1 MTDPFPGLRST
12 GLRQV
17 IRVDEV
23 EHDVLHVT
31 GRPGGTTAARAS
43 PSVRREVAKFVA
55 ASLVAVIV
63 FVVASLPFL
72 RRLGRTEAI
81 RDARATARLAA
92 AGVVEPNLDDALLER
107 APRSLAR
114 LDRVVQERVLSESI
128 VRVKIWSPDG
138 RIVYS
143 DEPRLIGA
151 RFPLADD
158 EREALVT
165 GDAHAELSN
174 LSDPENRFERPEGE
188 LLEVYSRVRTP
199 NGTPVLFEIY
209 QRYDSVIA
217 GGRRIWL
224 SFLPALLA
232 ALLLLWLVQV
242 PLAYRLARRVRQ
254 GHAEREVL
262 SRRALDASNDERR
275 RIAAD
280 LHDGVVQD
288 LAGISYSLAAAAE
301 TTPAAREDP
310 KLRATLREGASV
322 TRASMQRLRSL
333 LLSIHPPNVRAAGL
347 KAALTDL
354 VSPLERRGIR
364 VELDTA
370 QPLDLEPETE
380 ALVFRAAREAIRNVV
395 EHADA
400 EHVTVRV
407 QPANGSLLLTVNDD
421 GVGFDPERRAERRS
435 EGHVG
440 LSLLEEIAAHAEA
453 RIEIR
458 SQPGRGTSFSLEV
471 PV

>member
-1 MTDPFPGLRST
+1 VLGESGTT
-12 GLRQV
+12 GAEL
-17 IRVDEV
+17 DEV
-23 EHDVLHVT
+23 RVT
-31 GRPGGTTAARAS
+31 DRPSRTGAARPL
-43 PSVRREVAKFVA
+43 PSVPREVAKFVA
-55 ASLVAVIV
+55 SSLIAVVV
-63 FVVASLPFL
+63 FVAASVPFL
-72 RRLGRTEAI
+72 RHLGRSEAI

-92 AGVVEPNLDDALLER
+92 AGVVEPNLDDALLELN
-107 APRSLAR
+107 PSSLAR
-114 LDRVVQERVLSESI
+114 LDRVVQERVLNESI
-128 VRVKIWSPDG
+128 VRVKIWSAEG
-138 RIVYS
+138 RIIYS

-151 RFPLADD
+151 EFRLADD
-158 EREALVT
+158 ERDALAT
-165 GDAHAELSN
+165 GAVYAELSD
-174 LSDPENRFERPEGE
+174 LDDPENRFERPEGE

-199 NGTPVLFEIY
+199 NGTPVLFELY
-209 QRYDSVIA
+209 QRFDSVIA
-217 GGRRIWL
+217 SGRRIWQ
-224 SFLPALLA
+224 SFLPPLLA

-262 SRRALDASNDERR
+262 LGRALDASNDERR

-310 KLRATLREGASV
+310 KLRATLRESASV
-322 TRASMQRLRSL
+322 TRTSMQRLRSL
-333 LLSIHPPNVRAAGL
+333 LLSIHPPNLRAAGL
-347 KAALTDL
+347 NAALTDL
-354 VSPLERRGIR
+354 IAPLERRGIR
-364 VELDTA
+364 VDVDAA

-395 EHADA
+395 EHAEA
-400 EHVTVRV
+400 THVTVRV
-407 QPANGSLLLTVNDD
+407 HATDGTVLLTVDDD
-421 GVGFDPERRAERRS
+421 GIGFDPDRREQRRS

-458 SQPGRGTSFSLEV
+458 SRPGRGTSFSLEV
-471 PV
+471 PA

>member
-1 MTDPFPGLRST
+1 MTDPFPGRRST
-12 GLRQV
+12 CLRQV
-17 IRVDEV
+17 IRVHEGD
-23 EHDVLHVT
+23 HDVLHVT
-31 GRPGGTTAARAS
+31 GRPGRTTAAHAS

-107 APRSLAR
+107 APQSLAR

-158 EREALVT
+158 ERETLVT
-165 GDAHAELSN
+165 GDAHAELSD
-174 LSDPENRFERPEGE
+174 LSNPENRFERPEGE

-242 PLAYRLARRVRQ
+242 PLAYPSHAASARGTRSARFCRGARSMRPTTSV
-254 GHAEREVL
+254 AA
-262 SRRALDASNDERR
+262 SRPICTTALFRISPGSRTRSPQLPRR
-275 RIAAD
+275 RPPRVKTRSS
-280 LHDGVVQD
+280 GRRC
-288 LAGISYSLAAAAE
+288 E
-301 TTPAAREDP
+301 TVRPSRAR
-310 KLRATLREGASV
+310 ACSASV
-322 TRASMQRLRSL
+322 LCCCRFTRRTFA
-333 LLSIHPPNVRAAGL
+333 PPA
-347 KAALTDL
+347 
-354 VSPLERRGIR
+354 
-364 VELDTA
+364 
-370 QPLDLEPETE
+370 
-380 ALVFRAAREAIRNVV
+380 
-395 EHADA
+395 
-400 EHVTVRV
+400 
-407 QPANGSLLLTVNDD
+407 
-421 GVGFDPERRAERRS
+421 
-435 EGHVG
+435 
-440 LSLLEEIAAHAEA
+440 
-453 RIEIR
+453 
-458 SQPGRGTSFSLEV
+458 
-471 PV
+471 